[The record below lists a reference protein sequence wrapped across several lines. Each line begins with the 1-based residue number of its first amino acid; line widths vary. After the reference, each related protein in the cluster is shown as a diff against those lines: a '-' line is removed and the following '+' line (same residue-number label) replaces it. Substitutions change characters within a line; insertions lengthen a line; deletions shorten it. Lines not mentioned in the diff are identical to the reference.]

1 LNNHKTERYKLSDLN
16 KLKIISNLKKFKLI
30 LLIGVL
36 LMCISEV
43 KAQRIEY
50 DSTGI
55 PHACT
60 NYQYHKKESEN
71 KRLIQGLIFIGGCV
85 TLLAAE
91 QAIFPS
97 ERDNVNHLYTQ
108 MGYAGVAVIGAV
120 VTVSLYRWNVKLQD
134 KIGL

>member
-1 LNNHKTERYKLSDLN
+1 MKKIKL
-16 KLKIISNLKKFKLI
+16 

-36 LMCISEV
+36 LICISEA

-60 NYQYHKKESEN
+60 NYSYHQKESEN
-71 KRLIQGLIFIGGCV
+71 KRLVQGLIFVGACV
-85 TLLAAE
+85 TIMAAE

-97 ERDNVNHLYTQ
+97 ERNNVNRLYTQ
-108 MGYAGVAVIGAV
+108 MGYAGVAVIGGI
-120 VTVSLYRWNVKLQD
+120 VTVSLYKWNVKLQD

>member
-1 LNNHKTERYKLSDLN
+1 MK
-16 KLKIISNLKKFKLI
+16 KLI
-30 LLIGVL
+30 LTLLFGVL
-36 LMCISEV
+36 LSGV
-43 KAQRIEY
+43 SNAQYIER

-108 MGYAGVAVIGAV
+108 MGYAGVAVIGGI
-120 VTVSLYRWNVKLQD
+120 VTVSLYKWNVKLQD

>member
-1 LNNHKTERYKLSDLN
+1 MKTIKL
-16 KLKIISNLKKFKLI
+16 

-36 LMCISEV
+36 LICISEA

-60 NYQYHKKESEN
+60 NYAYHNKQNEN
-71 KRLIQGLIFIGGCV
+71 KRLVQGLIFIGGCV

-97 ERDNVNHLYTQ
+97 ERNNVNHLYNQ

>member
-1 LNNHKTERYKLSDLN
+1 MKTIKL
-16 KLKIISNLKKFKLI
+16 

-36 LMCISEV
+36 LFCASGV

-60 NYQYHKKESEN
+60 NYSFHKKESEN
-71 KRLIQGLIFIGGCV
+71 KRITQGLIFIGACV
-85 TLLAAE
+85 TIMAAE
-91 QAIFPS
+91 HAIFPS
-97 ERDNVNHLYTQ
+97 ERNNVDHLATQ

>member
-1 LNNHKTERYKLSDLN
+1 M
-16 KLKIISNLKKFKLI
+16 KKFKLI
-30 LLIGVL
+30 LFLGVL
-36 LMCISEV
+36 LFCASEV

-60 NYQYHKKESEN
+60 NYAYHNKQNEN
-71 KRLIQGLIFIGGCV
+71 KKLVQGLIFIGGCV

-97 ERDNVNHLYTQ
+97 ERNNVNHLYNQ